1 MNKPIKVQTINS
13 IEGTPLFVVIPYQD
27 YLHWYEN
34 TENLIP
40 HEVVSLMVQ
49 QQHSPLRAW
58 REYLK
63 LTLTEVAERI
73 GITQAT
79 LAQLETGEVKL
90 HKHTLRKI
98 ADALSITI
106 EQLNV

>member
-1 MNKPIKVQTINS
+1 MNKPIKMQTINS
-13 IEGTPLFVVIPYQD
+13 TEGTPLFVVIPYQD
-27 YLHWYEN
+27 YLHWYEK

-49 QQHSPLRAW
+49 KQLSPLRAW

-73 GITQAT
+73 GISEAA
-79 LAQLETGEVKL
+79 LAQLETGEVKWR
-90 HKHTLRKI
+90 KNTLRKV
-98 ADALSITI
+98 AEALNITL